1 VKDLPDTWL
10 VYKAHTIRAWCAALL
25 RSCLCACCALAHHDT
40 QANVVISATRVIVD
54 LPPGNTAIRLRNT
67 SPSAALVQLWTDS
80 GEEQSTPDTSNAPFE
95 LTPSL
100 FVLEGG
106 QTQTVR
112 VHYDGEP
119 PPDLNERLYWFNML
133 DVPSREPPPIA
144 ASDAGSLNDAGPV
157 NELNFVLRTRIKLF
171 LRTADTSGQALS
183 APEKLVWTI
192 HEGNGSAPD
201 ALTASNPTAFHV
213 SCAQLV
219 LLAPHDRV
227 RSLGT
232 RTFAPGETVRF
243 ALGPDP
249 ASAASSASNAVAA
262 LKSKTASSDWNEAV
276 CHAINDYGS
285 LDTFR
290 AQVNRKAAGEAA
302 DAGAEAQGARTA
314 HAASG
319 TRAHIDAG
327 KGTDTTNS
335 TGTGTGTGTG
345 TD

>member
-1 VKDLPDTWL
+1 L
-10 VYKAHTIRAWCAALL
+10 RAALL
-25 RSCLCACCALAHHDT
+25 RSYLCACCALAHGVS

-67 SPSAALVQLWTDS
+67 SPSPALVQVWTDS
-80 GEEQSTPDTSNAPFE
+80 GDEQSTPDTSNAPFE

-100 FVLEGG
+100 FVLEAG

-119 PPDLNERLYWFNML
+119 LPDLNERLYWLNML
-133 DVPSREPPPIA
+133 DVPAREPPPTP
-144 ASDAGSLNDAGPV
+144 ASDDEPV

-171 LRTADTSGQALS
+171 LRSADTSGQALS
-183 APEKLVWTI
+183 APEKLTWTI
-192 HEGNGSAPD
+192 HEGSGLTPD
-201 ALTASNPTAFHV
+201 ALTASNPTTFHV

-227 RSLGT
+227 HSLGT
-232 RTFAPGETVRF
+232 RTFAPGETARF
-243 ALGPDP
+243 TLGPDP
-249 ASAASSASNAVAA
+249 ARAASSASNADAG

-290 AQVNRKAAGEAA
+290 AQISRKASGAGGH
-302 DAGAEAQGARTA
+302 D
-314 HAASG
+314 
-319 TRAHIDAG
+319 
-327 KGTDTTNS
+327 GTDR
-335 TGTGTGTGTG
+335 GA
-345 TD
+345 D